1 MRDQLSVGWCAGEW
15 VADEGGT
22 YRIRGRV
29 QVGEINIP
37 FDRVVLADSYDEAQA
52 LVRQAVGGEM
62 GVGETDVAVTSAS
75 RRLGLLE
82 VQLKRSLADE
92 PGTAA

>member
-1 MRDQLSVGWCAGEW
+1 MRDQRSVGWCTGEW

-29 QVGEINIP
+29 QVGEINVP

-52 LVRQAVGGEM
+52 LVRRAVGREM
-62 GVGETDVAVTSAS
+62 GVGETDVAVTSAPC
-75 RRLGLLE
+75 RLGLLE
-82 VQLKRSLADE
+82 VQLERGLADRS
-92 PGTAA
+92 GTAA